1 MAVKKLSDF
10 KARLLGGGAR
20 PNLFNVQIPSL
31 PDFVAG
37 WDATVQENFSFLCK
51 ASALPA
57 QNIASIDVPFRGRQ
71 FKVAGDR
78 TIDNW
83 TVTVIND
90 ENFAIRRRMEQWSEG
105 ILNLGN
111 NTGTT
116 NPNNYMRTGNV
127 EQLGRGTVSPST
139 QPGSDDD
146 NRAVLAEYEF
156 IDIWPVTVGDI
167 ALSYESGDTL
177 EEFDVEFAVQ
187 SINIDYKAGAITK
200 PK

>member
-20 PNLFNVQIPSL
+20 PNLFNVQLPAL
-31 PDFVAG
+31 PDFVEG
-37 WDATVQENFSFLCK
+37 WDSTVQENFSFLCK

-105 ILNLGN
+105 ILNLNN

-116 NPNNYMRTGNV
+116 NPNDYMRTGTV
-127 EQLGRGTVSPST
+127 EQLGRGAVTPSSKPAT
-139 QPGSDDD
+139 DDD
-146 NRAVLAEYEF
+146 SRVVLATYEF
-156 IDIWPVTVGDI
+156 QDIWPVTVGDI

-177 EEFDVEFAVQ
+177 EEFDVEFAVN
-187 SINIDYKAGAITK
+187 SINID
-200 PK
+200 